1 MARPRTWNATLT
13 AACHEAVLA
22 VRLYNDAGEPR
33 AFEGFLVHM
42 HMAWLYMLHA
52 RFTRDGTEF
61 RYRDRLQPHRFV
73 KVDGEYKRWE
83 LTRCVEER
91 WPNQDDPVRN
101 NIEFF
106 IALRNR
112 VEHRH
117 AAADASLALGVA
129 GHAQAHL
136 LNFEEELV
144 KTFGDRYSLATS
156 LRFPVFVGS
165 FTTEGTEALTRL
177 RARLPTDLRR
187 FIADFHDG
195 LSDDLTRDSRFEI
208 RLRVV
213 LEQVQRDADA
223 LAIQFTRWDD
233 LTEEQKQLVT
243 ELGRRG
249 QAIVREQK
257 RPVVGHGLLRPQE
270 AEREVAAAIPFE
282 FNSNHFLRAR
292 QIKGIRPASG
302 DAHPERTDERYCL
315 YDEFSRSYG
324 YTKAWVK
331 YLAKKCS
338 TKQGFREAT
347 GREPRLL
354 RESKNGRGHWS
365 GTDGEFMSRE

>member
-1 MARPRTWNATLT
+1 MSRPPKWRATLT
-13 AACHEAVLA
+13 AARREAVLA
-22 VRLYNDAGEPR
+22 VRLYNDTAEPR
-33 AFEGFLVHM
+33 AFEAFVVHM
-42 HMAWLYMLHA
+42 HMAWLYLLHA

-61 RYRDRLQPHRFV
+61 RYRDRLRPSQFV
-73 KVDGEYKRWE
+73 RVDGEHKRWE
-83 LTRCVEER
+83 LARCVDER
-91 WPNQDDPVRN
+91 WSNPEDPIRK

-117 AAADASLALGVA
+117 APTDVNLALSVA

-136 LNFEEELV
+136 LNFEEELIA
-144 KTFGDRYSLATS
+144 TFGQAHSLATT

-165 FTTEGTEALTRL
+165 FTTEGIEALNRL
-177 RARLPTDLRR
+177 RSRLPADLRR

-195 LSDDLTRDSRFEI
+195 LSEDLGRDPRFEL

-213 LEQVQRDADA
+213 LEQAQRGADA
-223 LAIQFTRWDD
+223 LAIQFTRWDE
-233 LTEEQKQLVT
+233 LTDQEKSMVE

-249 QAIVREQK
+249 QTIVREQK

-270 AEREVAAAIPFE
+270 ADQEVAEAIPFE

-292 QIKGIRPASG
+292 QIKKIRPPSG
-302 DAHPERTDERYCL
+302 DAHPERTNEKYCV
-315 YDEFSRSYG
+315 YDELSQSYG

-331 YLAKKCS
+331 YLVRKCS
-338 TKQGFREAT
+338 TEQGFKEAT
-347 GREPRLL
+347 GREP
-354 RESKNGRGHWS
+354 KMKK
-365 GTDGEFMSRE
+365 GT

>member
-1 MARPRTWNATLT
+1 MARHPKWHATLS
-13 AACHEAVLA
+13 AARDEAVLA
-22 VRLYNDAGEPR
+22 VRLYNDTYGPR
-33 AFEGFLVHM
+33 AFEGFVVHM
-42 HMAWLYMLHA
+42 HLAWLYLLHA
-52 RFTRDGTEF
+52 CFLRDGTEF
-61 RYRDRLQPHRFV
+61 RYRDRKRPRRFV

-83 LTRCVEER
+83 LARCVQER
-91 WPNQDDPVRN
+91 WSNSDDPIRK

-117 AAADASLALGVA
+117 TPTSADLALSVA

-144 KTFGDRYSLATS
+144 KAFGHVHSLGTT
-156 LRFPVFVGS
+156 LRFPVFIGS
-165 FTTEGTEALTRL
+165 FTTEGAEALAHL
-177 RARLPTDLRR
+177 RSRLPAELRT
-187 FIADFHDG
+187 FIGEFHSG
-195 LSDDLTRDSRFEI
+195 LADDLLHDSRFEL

-213 LEQVQRDADA
+213 LEQVQRDPEA

-233 LTEEQKQLVT
+233 LTDDQKMMVE

-257 RPVVGHGLLRPQE
+257 RPVVGHGLLRPH
-270 AEREVAAAIPFE
+270 EVELQVAMAIPFV

-292 QIKGIRPASG
+292 RIKRIRPATG
-302 DAHPERTDERYCL
+302 DAHPERTDERYCV

-324 YTKAWVK
+324 YTEAWAK
-331 YLAKKCS
+331 YLIKRCS
-338 TKQGFREAT
+338 TEQGFREAT
-347 GREPRLL
+347 GRDPAPKKATPQP
-354 RESKNGRGHWS
+354 SA
-365 GTDGEFMSRE
+365 